1 MLYFKKSFKRK
12 INFKGGTFIVSQDG
26 IRKTLEI
33 VRKDND
39 YVVYRYTRREGARYR
54 KDNLKMVVG
63 VFKKANVERYE
74 L

>member
-1 MLYFKKSFKRK
+1 
-12 INFKGGTFIVSQDG
+12 VSQDG